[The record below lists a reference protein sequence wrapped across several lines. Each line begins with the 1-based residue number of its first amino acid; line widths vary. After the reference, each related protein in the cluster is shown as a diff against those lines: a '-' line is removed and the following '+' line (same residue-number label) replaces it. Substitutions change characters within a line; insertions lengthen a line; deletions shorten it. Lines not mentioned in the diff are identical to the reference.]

1 MSLKGEQL
9 YALLPAIYRIR
20 DAETGEQL
28 RQLMEVLAEQAAVVE
43 ENIDQLYDDLF
54 IETCADWV
62 APYIG
67 GLIGYRPLH
76 GVTARVASPR
86 AEVANTIGYRRR
98 KGTAAVLEQLARD
111 VTGWPARVVEYFQL
125 VATAQHMNHI
135 RPHHAFTPDLRDWE
149 GLERLGSAFD
159 PFTRTVDVRS
169 IEPGLGRYNLP
180 NIGIF
185 LWRLQAFQ
193 RTASPAVSVDAQRF
207 LFSPLGAPVQ
217 LFHSPLPEETI
228 TSLATPLNVP
238 EAISRRVLRQAL
250 TEQGLSNA
258 YYGRDSDGLLKSLVI
273 SVDGADLDA
282 SQVEACNLSDD
293 GPTWANLPTDP
304 GDLVA
309 IDPVLGRIALPPDQN
324 GPVSVTYHYAFSAA
338 MGGGEYDRAAAFAE
352 PTPERPRLTV
362 PTVTHPDIQSALDG
376 LPPEGGIV
384 EVVDNGRYEAA
395 ITITAA
401 QNASIE
407 LRAADGVN
415 PIIVLPG
422 DLQIAGET
430 GSQVTLDGLLLA
442 GSQISVSDDGD
453 NALESLTLRH
463 MTLVPG
469 RELTAQGDPDQPGA
483 VSLTIELPGV
493 QLEIEKSILG
503 PLRVVRNS
511 EATLSDSI
519 IDSAAASPIDSAEGV
534 AYAAPAAVEPAQDF
548 GGTLTLRA
556 CTVLGKIASERIEL
570 VSNSILFARL
580 AEGDLWTAPVRAQ
593 RKQEGCL
600 RFSYVPQTAIVPR
613 QYRCQPQL
621 AIDQEVA
628 AVEKEIGGPIPAAD
642 RTAISARQSRRVVPG
657 FSSRRYGQPPYGQ
670 LRRSTPKEIREGAD
684 DESEM
689 GVFHGLYQP
698 QRETNLRIRLD
709 EYLRFG
715 LEAGLFFET

>member
-1 MSLKGEQL
+1 MSITAKQL
-9 YALLPAIYRIR
+9 YELLPAIYRIR
-20 DAETGEQL
+20 DDEAGLPLKQL
-28 RQLMEVLAEQAAVVE
+28 IEVLAEQAAVVE

-76 GVTARVASPR
+76 GVTAQVASPR

-125 VATAQHMNHI
+125 VATAQRMNHI
-135 RPHHAFTPDLRDWE
+135 RPRHAFTPDLRDGL

-169 IEPGLGRYNLP
+169 IEKGLGLYNLP

-185 LWRLQAFQ
+185 LWRLQDFR
-193 RTASPAVSVDAQRF
+193 RTASPAVSLDAQRF
-207 LFSPLGAPVQ
+207 LFSPLAAPVQ
-217 LFHSPLPEETI
+217 LVHSPQPERTI

-238 EAISRRVLRQAL
+238 DPISRRTLLESL
-250 TEQGLSNA
+250 TELGASNP
-258 YYGRDSDGLLKSLVI
+258 YYGRDSEGVLKSLLI
-273 SVDGADLDA
+273 EVDGTELGAD
-282 SQVEACNLSDD
+282 QVEACNLSDE
-293 GPTWANLPTDP
+293 GASWANLPSNATDP
-304 GDLVA
+304 VA
-309 IDPVLGRIALPPDQN
+309 IDPVLGRIALPPGLD

-338 MGGGEYDRAAAFAE
+338 MGGGEYDRVAAFAE
-352 PTPERPRLTV
+352 PTAERPLLAV
-362 PTVTHPDIQSALDG
+362 PTAHPTIQAALDA

-384 EVVDNGRYEAA
+384 EVVDNGRYEEAPAIAA
-395 ITITAA
+395 GE
-401 QNASIE
+401 NASIE

-415 PIIVLPG
+415 PLLLLTG
-422 DLQIAGET
+422 DMQISGASGAH
-430 GSQVTLDGLLLA
+430 VTLDGLLVA
-442 GSQISVSDDGD
+442 GAGVVVPDDGD
-453 NALESLTLRH
+453 NALERLTMRH

-469 RELTAQGDPDQPGA
+469 RQLTSQGDPDQPGA
-483 VSLTIELPGV
+483 VSLTVDLPGV
-493 QLEIEKSILG
+493 RLEIEKSILG

-511 EATLSDSI
+511 EAKISDSI
-519 IDSAAASPIDSAEGV
+519 LDAAAANPLDSAQGV
-534 AYAAPAAVEPAQDF
+534 AYAAPAAAEPAEDF
-548 GGTLTLRA
+548 GGALTLQA
-556 CTVLGKIASERIEL
+556 CTVLGKIASERLEL
-570 VSNSILFARL
+570 VSNSILLARL
-580 AEGDLWTAPVRAQ
+580 AQGDSWEAPVHAQ

-600 RFSYVPQTAIVPR
+600 RFSFVPQGSIVPR
-613 QYRCQPQL
+613 RYRCQPQL
-621 AIDQEVA
+621 AIDEEVA
-628 AVEKEIGGPIPAAD
+628 KYEQESGGPIPAAL
-642 RTAISARQSRRVVPG
+642 RASITARQTRRVVPG
-657 FSSRRYGQPPYGQ
+657 FSSRRYGQPAYGQ
-670 LRRSTPKEIREGAD
+670 LRRTTPKEIREGAD

-689 GVFHGLYQP
+689 GAFHGLYQP